1 MPGAELLIPLGV
13 EIAKLIIMERNVH
26 SLAVQ
31 AGLTPEQLM
40 ETLTKY
46 RAEFRAL
53 DPTKLP
59 EV

>member
-1 MPGAELLIPLGV
+1 MPVAELLLPLGV

-26 SLAVQ
+26 NLAVQ
-31 AGLTPEQLM
+31 AGLTPEQL
-40 ETLTKY
+40 EAALKKV
-46 RAEFRAL
+46 RAEFAAL